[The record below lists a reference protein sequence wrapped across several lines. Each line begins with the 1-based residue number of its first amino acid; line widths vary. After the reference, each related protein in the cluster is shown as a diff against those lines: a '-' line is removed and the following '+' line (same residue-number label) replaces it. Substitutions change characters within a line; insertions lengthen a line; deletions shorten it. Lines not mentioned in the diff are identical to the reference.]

1 MHVNISSDDEMQL
14 AITINN
20 MTVTLEHEFTR
31 EHINVGFRSRGGGG
45 GCISYE
51 YPVTNSSSSRSFL
64 FWRRESVF
72 VQNGFVH

>member
-31 EHINVGFRSRGGGG
+31 EHINVGFRSSGGGG
-45 GCISYE
+45 
-51 YPVTNSSSSRSFL
+51 VVFHTNTL
-64 FWRRESVF
+64 
-72 VQNGFVH
+72 

>member
-31 EHINVGFRSRGGGG
+31 EHINVGFRSRGGG
-45 GCISYE
+45 CISYE

>member
-31 EHINVGFRSRGGGG
+31 EHINVGFRSSRGG

-72 VQNGFVH
+72 VQNGFVY